1 MPVSKRKCDD
11 YEIAETTAEMPP
23 SKRKR
28 VNETPEM
35 EIWLT
40 VPIRVLV
47 LLIRVPVTV
56 SLFVLNIPNADP
68 NPNPNPNL
76 FEYRIGAISET
87 KVSGATK
94 HQDTT
99 QKCESPGDSNAHN

>member
-1 MPVSKRKCDD
+1 
-11 YEIAETTAEMPP
+11 
-23 SKRKR
+23 
-28 VNETPEM
+28 M
-35 EIWLT
+35 EIYLA

-47 LLIRVPVTV
+47 PIWVPVTV

-76 FEYRIGAISET
+76 FQYRIGAISET
-87 KVSGATK
+87 KVSGATG

-99 QKCESPGDSNAHN
+99 